1 MSDLDSSVTTAQP
14 QGVSKY
20 ADEQFDAAFNLTQIE
35 NDLPNVRWGRIDY
48 INVTTITTKW
58 NVWQCVP

>member
-1 MSDLDSSVTTAQP
+1 MTTAQP